1 MGYEPQPLLQQLQA
15 AVAVLL
21 ESDSTHDAPDATDPS
36 SADADQPAVV
46 SELVAVGTAL
56 ACFTIPNACNNPG
69 CSNVSGPSEA
79 QLVGGRSCLCTGCRT
94 ARYCSRF
101 CQKQHWKLHKPVC
114 KALAAAAEAQAA
126 AAAASLS

>member
-1 MGYEPQPLLQQLQA
+1 MGYEPKPLLQQLQA

-21 ESDSTHDAPDATDPS
+21 ESDSVYDAPDATDPS

-46 SELVAVGTAL
+46 SELVAVGGAF
-56 ACFTIPNACNNPG
+56 ACFAIPNACNNPG

-79 QLVGGRSCLCTGCRT
+79 QLVGGRSCLCAGCRT
-94 ARYCSRF
+94 ARYCSRL
-101 CQKQHWKLHKPVC
+101 CQKQHWKQHKPVC
-114 KALAAAAEAQAA
+114 KAVAAAEAP